1 MSPKLSVFPN
11 KQITQLLYPH
21 RGSASMF
28 AAQLQRSRHIHVQF
42 PTWSIKSR
50 EFPAQCQEN
59 SAVGM
64 TYAHKSRSWFQIQ
77 NPESGCFFLQWQNV
91 TACVCTEML
100 YLPTQINHAAE
111 HLPTNE
117 TVYYFLLLLSKAL
130 VKFLI
135 AKAPKISFFG
145 YLNTLPSESAAC
157 ESKTL
162 HFGCHSGISS
172 RSRSRKY

>member
-1 MSPKLSVFPN
+1 
-11 KQITQLLYPH
+11 
-21 RGSASMF
+21 
-28 AAQLQRSRHIHVQF
+28 
-42 PTWSIKSR
+42 
-50 EFPAQCQEN
+50 
-59 SAVGM
+59 
-64 TYAHKSRSWFQIQ
+64 
-77 NPESGCFFLQWQNV
+77 
-91 TACVCTEML
+91 ML

-135 AKAPKISFFG
+135 SKAPKISFFG

-172 RSRSRKY
+172 RSRSRKYGAFPYDEGFILNPFKFLQNTESLQLTFCFARNSGVQNGRQEWTTE